1 MALAHEGPVIGH
13 VDRSGISKMAQCI
26 DGVRPWFVS
35 GVQAGAQPL
44 EEHHLSFDGLVSFGG

>member
-1 MALAHEGPVIGH
+1 MALAHEGPVIGQ

-35 GVQAGAQPL
+35 GAQPL
-44 EEHHLSFDGLVSFGG
+44 EEHHLSFGGLVSFGG